1 VAIFTFVVQGL
12 LGRRSACRRIEEHGP
27 EINRLRGDAQMDLQ
41 LKGRTAVVTG
51 ATRGIGRAIAE
62 LFAEEGANVAVC
74 ARHADQVA
82 ETVKAL
88 QAKGVKA
95 FGQAVDIGD
104 GPALQ
109 GFVNAAAEALGGLH
123 VLVSNASA
131 LVQGNAEDAWKAMF
145 EIDIMGAVR
154 SFEAARPHMEK
165 AAAETGDAA
174 FLITSS
180 ISAAEADAPNSYG
193 ALKAAQIHFAK
204 GVARENAAKKIRC
217 NVVSPGTVF
226 FEGGVWGNVK
236 ANAPAFFETM
246 IKRNPTG
253 RMATPE
259 EIAAAT
265 VFLASP
271 RSAFTTGVNLVVDG
285 AISRRANF

>member
-1 VAIFTFVVQGL
+1 
-12 LGRRSACRRIEEHGP
+12 
-27 EINRLRGDAQMDLQ
+27 MDLQ
-41 LKGRTAVVTG
+41 LKGKVAVVTG
-51 ATRGIGRAIAE
+51 GTRGIGRAIAE
-62 LFAEEGANVAVC
+62 TFADEGANVAIC
-74 ARHADQVA
+74 ARNADQVA

-88 QAKGVKA
+88 AAKGVKA
-95 FGQAVDIGD
+95 WGAVVDIAD
-104 GPALQ
+104 GPVLTAFIKQ
-109 GFVNAAAEALGGLH
+109 AGEELGGID

-145 EIDIMGAVR
+145 DIDMMGAVR
-154 SFEAARPHMEK
+154 CFEAAKPFLE
-165 AAAETGDAA
+165 AAGQKHGDAA
-174 FLITSS
+174 FIITSS
-180 ISAAEADAPNSYG
+180 VSAAETDNPNSYG
-193 ALKAAQIHFAK
+193 AMKAALIHYAK
-204 GVARENAAKKIRC
+204 GVARENAPKKVRC

-236 ANAPAFFETM
+236 TGMPGFFEQM

-259 EIAAAT
+259 EVAAAT

-271 RSAFTTGVNLVVDG
+271 RSAFTTGINMLVDG